1 MSAALKDHWE
11 AIYRDKGEQE
21 TSWFRPH
28 LDESLRLI
36 DTLALTGDAPAIDVG
51 GGRATLVDD
60 LLARGL
66 GDVSVLDLSELAL
79 AQSRRR
85 LGAAAERVHWIVGD
99 AVEAELPAA
108 YYALWHD
115 RAVFHFLAD
124 ADAQVRYVRQAAR
137 AIRAG
142 GHLVLGC
149 FAPDGPA
156 RCSGL
161 PVTHHDA
168 DAIKAIFASAFDPV
182 ASSRKWHRTPSGK
195 PQAFNYVVLRRR
207 GNAARH

>member
-1 MSAALKDHWE
+1 MSTALKDHWE

-36 DTLALTGDAPAIDVG
+36 DTLALTANAPAIDVG

-66 GDVSVLDLSELAL
+66 SDVSVLDLSELAL
-79 AQSRRR
+79 AQSHRR
-85 LGAAAERVHWIVGD
+85 LGAAAQRVHWIVGD
-99 AVEAELPAA
+99 AAEAELPAA
-108 YYALWHD
+108 HYALWHD
-115 RAVFHFLAD
+115 RAVFHFLTD
-124 ADAQVRYVRQAAR
+124 ADVQVRYVRQAAR

-156 RCSGL
+156 RCSSL
-161 PVTHHDA
+161 PVAHHDA
-168 DAIKAIFASAFDPV
+168 DAIRAIFACAFDTV
-182 ASSRKWHRTPSGK
+182 TSSRELHHTPSGK

-207 GNAARH
+207 GDAGRH